1 MITAV
6 EESKNNVFSS
16 DSATKTGT
24 SLLDSSSLPNGKD
37 TRIAI
42 LRKVRYKT
50 TKDGKPY
57 ISANF
62 EDVNGYIIIGRMFD
76 FVDLNRIGEAFN
88 KMVGNLVKVTFNT
101 DYFNGSVYLALE
113 ELALVPEIVAA
124 QLASFFV
131 GKFNMAEERLRQCN
145 TLLASRGFTEAL
157 SEYRS
162 TYCNLNVLTTFSD
175 ETISNGLR
183 GALIDIV
190 HKTLTACPN
199 VSNETI
205 LAFLSVVLTWVYTR
219 QELDSSVDENAM
231 FFTASLAEKI
241 LMCKSKGMLALANKL
256 TELSCMFTNT
266 GKIISAD
273 TYLIYSIY
281 KAFVENSTIAVIES
295 HLPADGFCA
304 YKNFTLRRS

>member
-266 GKIISAD
+266 GKTISAD